1 MFGRNEVNKNGRER
15 YNKEMMQTF
24 GDLDILS
31 FVRKSRLN
39 CFGHVNRMDSKKITV
54 KYLTITSGKSI
65 NNAKTYGVTVYKYIL
80 INAKLKTG
88 KKGQETELIERS
100 ILRKRTSTVD
110 SSGIEE
116 EEEETMVCL
125 RKTLLQM

>member
-1 MFGRNEVNKNGRER
+1 M
-15 YNKEMMQTF
+15 
-24 GDLDILS
+24 
-31 FVRKSRLN
+31 
-39 CFGHVNRMDSKKITV
+39 
-54 KYLTITSGKSI
+54 
-65 NNAKTYGVTVYKYIL
+65 YKYIL

-100 ILRKRTSTVD
+100 ILRKRTSAVD